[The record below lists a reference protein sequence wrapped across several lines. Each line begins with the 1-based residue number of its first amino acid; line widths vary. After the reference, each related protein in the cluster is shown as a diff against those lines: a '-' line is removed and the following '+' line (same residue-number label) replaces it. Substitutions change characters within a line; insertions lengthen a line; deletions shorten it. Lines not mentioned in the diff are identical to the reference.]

1 MRQSEALA
9 ILGSGASVF
18 LTGAPGA
25 GKTYVLNEF
34 IRQARADGAS
44 VAVTASTG
52 IAATHINGTTIHS
65 WSGIGLATALTDN
78 LVKTV
83 RTRRK
88 RKLQE
93 ADILIID
100 EVSMLHAWLFD
111 MVDRS
116 AASSAATNVRSA
128 GCRWCCPAIFS
139 SCRRFRYRDA
149 TTT

>member
-88 RKLQE
+88 RKLQ
-93 ADILIID
+93 INGMYVNNFLSIMNGKKLYVMVI
-100 EVSMLHAWLFD
+100 SM
-111 MVDRS
+111 
-116 AASSAATNVRSA
+116 
-128 GCRWCCPAIFS
+128 
-139 SCRRFRYRDA
+139 
-149 TTT
+149 